1 MAKHSWIMGAAA
13 AGLVA
18 LASAPAMAAT
28 ELVVNG
34 GFERGS
40 FDGWMP
46 TGAPVFDEVLCA
58 PGSSEIFAGSCSA
71 FFGSSPVSSGI
82 AQTIA
87 VGGAGLTYNLSFAFR
102 ADGTQDSSFTV
113 MFGGQTLLSQSPPA
127 AGGYQLYQYSGL
139 TNGNTMTLSFSFN
152 DPTSSMWLDAVS
164 VTAVPEPTTL
174 GLMAAGLVGLVAVA
188 RRREAATR
196 RRPLECPTPA

>member
-1 MAKHSWIMGAAA
+1 MIVAIRGSWMMGAAA

-18 LASAPAMAAT
+18 LTSAPALAAT

-58 PGSSEIFAGSCSA
+58 PGSGEIFAGSCSA
-71 FFGSSPVSSGI
+71 FFGSSPASGI

-102 ADGTQDSSFTV
+102 ADGTPDSSFTV

-139 TNGNTMTLSFSFN
+139 TTGNTMTLSFSFN

-196 RRPLECPTPA
+196 RT